1 MKICHSN
8 ITLLL
13 QNDVPPTPKCC
24 YRSSGVGGLF
34 CIAATSSSCRQ
45 NKKGKGKVKGK
56 GKACSWLAAASHPAP
71 RKRRGSHL
79 QRAADGWASGNFLTC
94 HWHVKKHKAI
104 FARKLA
110 KIGLRATAFLPSGT
124 GCGNGDDGRGY
135 RTHFRDSD
143 LFFCLL
149 YSIKM

>member
-1 MKICHSN
+1 METCHFDG
-8 ITLLL
+8 TLPL
-13 QNDVPPTPKCC
+13 QNDVPPTQQCRHRIGC
-24 YRSSGVGGLF
+24 VGGLF
-34 CIAATSSSCRQ
+34 CSYLMAAAIGSAKQ
-45 NKKGKGKVKGK
+45 KGKGHKVK
-56 GKACSWLAAASHPAP
+56 GKACSWLAAARHPAP

-94 HWHVKKHKAI
+94 HWHVKKFKAI

-124 GCGNGDDGRGY
+124 GYGHGDDGRGY
-135 RTHFRDSD
+135 RAHFRDSD
-143 LFFCLL
+143 LLFRLS